1 MCSSCRSHKYF
12 LLIKAIRQY
21 CEIWCR
27 KSTRN
32 MSTRSP
38 KCQEHVPVILDDT
51 SQLFPKVGSGE
62 FIRQNDVKEEMEF
75 GIMFVF
81 HLFKVNR
88 VMLQIAQRFALL
100 VLLFANKTS
109 ALRSSTSRL
118 PSRSGSAA
126 HGQKHGEKLVRTEH
140 DILEEHVLA
149 VKGVCSASCG
159 KIEKNSDATK
169 NTQE

>member
-1 MCSSCRSHKYF
+1 
-12 LLIKAIRQY
+12 
-21 CEIWCR
+21 
-27 KSTRN
+27 
-32 MSTRSP
+32 
-38 KCQEHVPVILDDT
+38 
-51 SQLFPKVGSGE
+51 
-62 FIRQNDVKEEMEF
+62 MEF

-81 HLFKVNR
+81 HMFKVNR

-149 VKGVCSASCG
+149 VKGVCSVHVLFTCSRLASP
-159 KIEKNSDATK
+159 KNKGT
-169 NTQE
+169 NRCYVRR